1 MQSQA
6 AGIVVFRGQN
16 DELEFL
22 LVARRSLSL
31 SLSLA
36 LSLALSLSRAR
47 TAASTQRQCYPT
59 GRSAYRSHL
68 LDGACARATP

>member
-31 SLSLA
+31 SLSLSRSLSRS
-36 LSLALSLSRAR
+36 LSLARAHCR
-47 TAASTQRQCYPT
+47 EYPAAVLP
-59 GRSAYRSHL
+59 
-68 LDGACARATP
+68 DRA